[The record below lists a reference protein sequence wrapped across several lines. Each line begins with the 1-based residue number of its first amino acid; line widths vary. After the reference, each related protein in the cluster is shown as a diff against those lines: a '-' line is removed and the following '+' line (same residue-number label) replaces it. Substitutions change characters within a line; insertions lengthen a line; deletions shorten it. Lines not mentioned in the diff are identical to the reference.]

1 MSNRRPP
8 ERRRVVQFAV
18 ALPAA
23 LSLGSQRAHAQQP
36 QMPTARDAQGPFFVA
51 NTPVVRNLNR
61 HGKPG
66 QAMRIVGRIL
76 SAQAPHRPVSGARL
90 QLWQTDGAG
99 KYHPAAQ
106 GDYTQFR
113 DQDVDMRGT
122 LMADADGRFEVMSLF
137 PTEYWPRPPHIHYWI
152 HAPGFV
158 PLVTQHYLD
167 TPPLNRPHRTAQVDR
182 RSQPAVFT
190 APTLYLEPL

>member
-1 MSNRRPP
+1 MSERRPP
-8 ERRRVVQFAV
+8 ERRRVVQLAM

-23 LSLGSQRAHAQQP
+23 LGLVNQRAHAQQP
-36 QMPTARDAQGPFFVA
+36 QMPTASDAQGPFFVS
-51 NTPVVRNLNR
+51 NVPVVQNLNR

-66 QAMRIVGRIL
+66 EAMRIVGRVL
-76 SAQAPHRPVSGARL
+76 SARAPHRPVAGARL
-90 QLWQTDGAG
+90 QLWQTDGRG

-106 GDYTQFR
+106 GDYAQFR

-122 LMADADGRFEVMSLF
+122 LITDADGRFEVMSLF

-152 HAPGFV
+152 HAAGFV

-167 TPPLNRPHRTAQVDR
+167 TRPGDRPHRTAQVDR
-182 RSQPAVFT
+182 RSQPALFT